1 MPAHFAEIDAARVVL
16 VRQFETDAASAWS
29 AEQSHEASRLAAARA
44 GVTDESEFLAR
55 RARVVLERA
64 PELDSLARRLLR
76 WVRGASLP
84 ARLLPLIAFLV
95 GALGDSLASG
105 GRINIIALP
114 LLGILAWNCTV
125 YLVLGYRWVRL
136 RAVPPAATASRWK
149 LDGLRRLGAM
159 LNRRRAAQGR
169 APDWVAT
176 VAPRFLAEW
185 NDVAGSLSGR
195 RIAALFHVSA
205 ALLAAGAL
213 VALYW
218 RGLGFEYRA
227 GWESTFLDPSA
238 VHRLV
243 RMVFGLASQIANL
256 PLPSIEQLARLRF
269 PDSSG
274 ENAASWIHLHALT
287 LGLLVILPRIG
298 LAIVSMLSATRLARA
313 IPLALDA
320 PYYRSLL
327 RDARGGA
334 AEILLMPY
342 GLRLDAQRREAID
355 ALVRAAAGGNAR
367 VRFGRVTAM
376 GEEDQAA
383 DALPEGG
390 DEALVIAIFG
400 AGATPEKEH
409 HARFLEA
416 LREARPMA
424 MAVSAIVDEAGFVER
439 FGDQPARV
447 ESRRSAWQRLLRDA
461 GLTPAVFLA
470 KVDAASATAVEGDS
484 AKRGSGQ
491 AGIDALAEL
500 IGAVKPVNRASSSP
514 GPGGSPCDA
523 VDHGASS

>member
-114 LLGILAWNCTV
+114 LLGILAWNCAV

-313 IPLALDA
+313 IPLALEA

-342 GLRLDAQRREAID
+342 GLRLDAQRRGAID

-416 LREARPMA
+416 LRGGQAHGDGGQCHRRRGELRRAFRR
-424 MAVSAIVDEAGFVER
+424 SA
-439 FGDQPARV
+439 ARV